1 MEKGKLQFSG
11 TFLIITAGIA
21 FSLVAVY
28 CWGLQTM
35 AWWKFIGYSK
45 SAPIL
50 ALTPRTPQSVLPNPA
65 VGIKLSHAG
74 FEFEVPWTDF
84 DGGKSKSMQNIAVYA
99 FQSGRV
105 ISFYGPSPT
114 HEDLLSEVQK
124 DFGDKNG
131 TLRTLFGEEATKSN
145 YDFQR
150 TMLEQTPDE
159 LRPWMNRREA
169 YRLSMLLMIK
179 GISSVGG
186 DTGLFKV
193 GAHGWRGFQFDDPTK
208 NPKKVTLELY
218 DSNDQ
223 HVEIIFV
230 PGKQESAGIGQADVN
245 RALETLRPSDQL
257 SAAETLLQKK
267 SKVN

>member
-1 MEKGKLQFSG
+1 MGERKFQFSRI
-11 TFLIITAGIA
+11 FLIITTGIA

-35 AWWKFIGYSK
+35 AWWKFREYSK
-45 SAPIL
+45 STPIL
-50 ALTPRTPQSVLPNPA
+50 MLTPGTSQSVLPNPA
-65 VGIKLSHAG
+65 EGIKLSHAG
-74 FEFEVPWTDF
+74 FEFEVPWTDL
-84 DGGKSKSMQNIAVYA
+84 DVGKSKSMQNIAVYT

-114 HEDLLSEVQK
+114 HEDLLSEVEK

-131 TLRTLFGEEATKSN
+131 TLRTLFGGEATKSN
-145 YDFQR
+145 YDFHR

-186 DTGLFKV
+186 ETGLFNV
-193 GAHGWRGFQFDDPTK
+193 RAHGWKGFQFDDPTK
-208 NPKKVTLELY
+208 KPKKLTLELY

-230 PGKQESAGIGQADVN
+230 PGKQEGSGISQADVN
-245 RALETLRPSDQL
+245 RALETLKPSDQL
-257 SAAETLLQKK
+257 PAAETLPQEK
-267 SKVN
+267 SNLN